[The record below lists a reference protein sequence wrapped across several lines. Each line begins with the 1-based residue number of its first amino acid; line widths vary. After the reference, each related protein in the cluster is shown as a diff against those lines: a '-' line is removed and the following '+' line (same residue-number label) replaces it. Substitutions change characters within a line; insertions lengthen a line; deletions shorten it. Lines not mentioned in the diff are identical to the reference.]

1 MIICVDLR
9 TKAPLLLYF
18 HIFCTCNIIDCPS
31 LDIHI
36 WIYKSIY
43 EHKADFYFNKV
54 PLHAAVFPLFWTEQ
68 SILQKLWLFMLSRR
82 LNLCWTTHAVCECFG
97 FPVCFFSCVSCFFF
111 CLWFTLHRR
120 YTVKRLKTCNRSDI
134 LGLNLF

>member
-54 PLHAAVFPLFWTEQ
+54 PLHAAVFPLFLDRTKYFAEVAIIYVEQ
-68 SILQKLWLFMLSRR
+68 TSESLLDDTRSVWMFWISCLLFQ
-82 LNLCWTTHAVCECFG
+82 LCLL
-97 FPVCFFSCVSCFFF
+97 FFF